1 MIESRTRCVA
11 CQESGLRR
19 FYTYWECP
27 SCGQHYPCVAG
38 IPKLYLESAIGDPD
52 RTLRDR
58 LYDSLLGRFYGFLWP
73 LLSIPVRP
81 VRISLIQWA
90 AYFLVVLG
98 LGFLF
103 WRTGAWLLLR
113 RLDSTTLLD
122 VLLLTLLAASILF
135 LSRHPYLW
143 KLLVL
148 AIPTKIS
155 LALHPFQAIKS
166 FKQIHTELQEEYHG
180 TPETFSL
187 LDVATGS
194 CNSLF
199 RHGWM
204 DLDAHYVGVDLSKDM
219 LLQGARFM
227 TAQNVPV
234 DFMLADAQ
242 VLPFEPET
250 FDIVTCYGAV
260 NGFTAPEKALKEMVR
275 VVKKGGKIL
284 FLDEQLYEAA
294 T

>member
-1 MIESRTRCVA
+1 M
-11 CQESGLRR
+11 
-19 FYTYWECP
+19 
-27 SCGQHYPCVAG
+27 
-38 IPKLYLESAIGDPD
+38 
-52 RTLRDR
+52 
-58 LYDSLLGRFYGFLWP
+58 
-73 LLSIPVRP
+73 
-81 VRISLIQWA
+81 
-90 AYFLVVLG
+90 
-98 LGFLF
+98 
-103 WRTGAWLLLR
+103 
-113 RLDSTTLLD
+113 
-122 VLLLTLLAASILF
+122 
-135 LSRHPYLW
+135 SRHPYLW
-143 KLLVL
+143 KLFVL
-148 AIPTKIS
+148 AIPTRIS

-294 T
+294 TFLEQAYFRTILSSHDVIDRCPVDLLPDQLEDVQVHQVYQFYYLCTARKQ